1 LKTNTKS
8 KYLKNKKK
16 YDIDTD
22 LDGSRVSK
30 EIALNRLVL
39 YNNLRK
45 NNGFGA
51 SIDFDKASNLT
62 FDEIDNIKGIE

>member
-1 LKTNTKS
+1 MREKRKS
-8 KYLKNKKK
+8 EFVKKK
-16 YDIDTD
+16 KRYHQDTD
-22 LDGSRVSK
+22 LDGSRLTK

-39 YNNLRK
+39 YKNLRK
-45 NNGFGA
+45 NNGFSA

>member
-1 LKTNTKS
+1 MFV
-8 KYLKNKKK
+8 KKK
-16 YDIDTD
+16 KRYHQDTD
-22 LDGSRVSK
+22 LDGSRLTK

-39 YNNLRK
+39 YKNLRK
-45 NNGFGA
+45 NNGFSA